1 MIDVA
6 SEHGAEDFVFGMAH
20 RGRLNVLS
28 NVIRK
33 PMELIFKEFLGSPES
48 EEATTEE
55 SEDDWSSSGDVK
67 YHLGTSSSRK
77 YPDGRTVQ
85 LSLLANPSH
94 LEAVNPLVMGKARAK
109 MHYKGDAD
117 GKTIVPV
124 LLHGDAAFAG
134 GAVEEQRVLDERLH
148 ESQAKVRVVGIN
160 G

>member
-1 MIDVA
+1 
-6 SEHGAEDFVFGMAH
+6 
-20 RGRLNVLS
+20 
-28 NVIRK
+28 
-33 PMELIFKEFLGSPES
+33 MELIFKEFLGSPES

-109 MHYKGDAD
+109 MHYKGD
-117 GKTIVPV
+117 KIPY
-124 LLHGDAAFAG
+124 LG
-134 GAVEEQRVLDERLH
+134 GRKCHA
-148 ESQAKVRVVGIN
+148 
-160 G
+160 